1 MMAIHLYLEGKDV
14 VVAVEATKG
23 QWVEVIRERADG
35 CYSHIV
41 EPSGI
46 HARIYAADRKQLTEL
61 IQRSSIGEGLRDINE
76 RGIDAHLADLDKASK

>member
-1 MMAIHLYLEGKDV
+1 MAIHLYLDGKDV

-23 QWVEVIRERADG
+23 EWVVVIRERADG

-46 HARIYAADRKQLTEL
+46 QAAIERRRETIASL
-61 IQRSSIGEGLRDINE
+61 IARSSIGAAIADVKE
-76 RGIDAHLADLDKASK
+76 RGIDVHLESLDARRLP